1 MDKLQL
7 VRNFSA
13 RILTGKRKFDHITR
27 SLNNLGWLN
36 VKDTLLYQDA
46 IMMFKS
52 INGMVPSYLS
62 SKLIKRNSEIHN
74 CVTRQANDLNIL
86 RCTTKTATRSFVY
99 PASQLWNSFDTYVRN
114 LNLGNFKKNA
124 KEELLRNRNKK

>member
-1 MDKLQL
+1 
-7 VRNFSA
+7 
-13 RILTGKRKFDHITR
+13 
-27 SLNNLGWLN
+27 
-36 VKDTLLYQDA
+36 
-46 IMMFKS
+46 MMFKS

-86 RCTTKTATRSFVY
+86 RCRTKTATRSFVY

>member
-86 RCTTKTATRSFVY
+86 RCRTKTATRSFVY

-114 LNLGNFKKNA
+114 LNLGNFKKNV